1 MKDKVLVLG
10 SAGLIGHQV
19 YNYLKD
25 SDNYELH
32 NISYRNKIQNDTIL
46 LNARDEKN
54 FIDKITNIRPHYII
68 NCIGILINGSD
79 TDPENAIFL
88 NSYMPHRLT
97 RLADKINAKLIH
109 ISTDCVFSGDK
120 KESYIETDEKDGRG
134 VYAKSKGL
142 GEIVNN
148 KHLTL
153 RTSVVG
159 PELKT
164 DGEELFHWFM
174 NQQGDISGFTKAI
187 WSGVTTIELAKAV
200 KWSIDHHI
208 TGLYHVTNNSS
219 ISKYDLLE
227 LFQKYTKKDINIE
240 PFDGKN
246 VDKNFIDTRLLMNY
260 EIPSY
265 DQMISNMVDL
275 IANNRELYSQY
286 KVESFGKE

>member
-54 FIDKITNIRPHYII
+54 FIDKITSIRPHYII

-219 ISKYDLLE
+219 ISKYELLK
-227 LFQKYTKKDINIE
+227 LFQKYTKKDISIKSV
-240 PFDGKN
+240 DGKN

-260 EIPSY
+260 QIPSY
-265 DQMISNMVDL
+265 DQMISDMVSL
-275 IANNRELYSQY
+275 IANNRPLYSQY
-286 KVESFGKE
+286 KVGIFDKK

>member
-32 NISYRNKIQNDTIL
+32 NISYQNKIQDDTVL
-46 LNARDEKN
+46 LDARNEQV
-54 FIDKITNIRPHYII
+54 FIDKITSISPKYIV
-68 NCIGILINGSD
+68 NCIGILIDGSNA
-79 TDPENAIFL
+79 DPENSIFL

-120 KESYIETDEKDGRG
+120 KEPYIETDEKDGRG
-134 VYAKSKGL
+134 VYAKTKGL
-142 GEIVNN
+142 GEVVSD

-159 PELKT
+159 PELKN

-174 NQQGDISGFTKAI
+174 GQSGEISGYTKAI
-187 WSGVTTIELAKAV
+187 WSGVTTTELAKAV

-219 ISKYDLLE
+219 ISKYDLLQ
-227 LFQKYTKKDINIE
+227 LFQKYTKKDINIK
-240 PFDGKN
+240 PLIGKDVN
-246 VDKNFIDTRLLMNY
+246 KSFIDTRLLMDY
-260 EIPSY
+260 KIPSY
-265 DQMISNMVDL
+265 GQMISDMVSL
-275 IANNRELYSQY
+275 IANNRPLYSQY
-286 KVESFGKE
+286 KVGIFDKE

>member
-1 MKDKVLVLG
+1 LKDKVLVLG

-32 NISYRNKIQNDTIL
+32 NISYQNKIQDDTVL
-46 LNARDEKN
+46 LDARNEQV
-54 FIDKITNIRPHYII
+54 FIDKITSISPKYIV
-68 NCIGILINGSD
+68 NCIGILIDGSNA
-79 TDPENAIFL
+79 DPENSIFL

-120 KESYIETDEKDGRG
+120 KEPYIETDEKDGRG
-134 VYAKSKGL
+134 VYAKTKGL
-142 GEIVNN
+142 GEIISD

-159 PELKT
+159 PELKN

-174 NQQGDISGFTKAI
+174 GQSGEVLGYTKSV

-219 ISKYDLLE
+219 ISKYDLLQ
-227 LFQKYTKKDINIE
+227 LFQKYTKKDINIK
-240 PFDGKN
+240 PLIGKDVN
-246 VDKNFIDTRLLMNY
+246 KSFIDTRLLMDY

-265 DQMISNMVDL
+265 DQMISDMVSL
-275 IANNRELYSQY
+275 IANNRPLYSQY
-286 KVESFGKE
+286 KVWSFDQE

>member
-32 NISYRNKIQNDTIL
+32 NISYQNKIQDDTVL
-46 LNARDEKN
+46 LDARNEQV
-54 FIDKITNIRPHYII
+54 FIDKITSISPKYIV
-68 NCIGILINGSD
+68 NCIGILIDGSNA
-79 TDPENAIFL
+79 DPENSIFL

-120 KESYIETDEKDGRG
+120 KEPYIETDEKDGRG
-134 VYAKSKGL
+134 VYAKTKGL
-142 GEIVNN
+142 GEIISD

-159 PELKT
+159 PELKN

-174 NQQGDISGFTKAI
+174 GQSGEVLGYTKSV

-219 ISKYDLLE
+219 ISKYDLLQ
-227 LFQKYTKKDINIE
+227 LFQKYTKKDINIK
-240 PFDGKN
+240 PFSGKDAN
-246 VDKNFIDTRLLMNY
+246 KSFIDTRLLMDY
-260 EIPSY
+260 KIPSY
-265 DQMISNMVDL
+265 DQMISDMVSL
-275 IANNRELYSQY
+275 IANNRPLYSQY
-286 KVESFGKE
+286 KVGIFDKK

>member
-1 MKDKVLVLG
+1 LKDKVLVLG

-32 NISYRNKIQNDTIL
+32 NISYQNKIQDDTVL
-46 LNARDEKN
+46 LDARNEQV
-54 FIDKITNIRPHYII
+54 FIDKITSISPKYIV
-68 NCIGILINGSD
+68 NCIGILIDGSNA
-79 TDPENAIFL
+79 DPENSIFL

-120 KESYIETDEKDGRG
+120 KEPYIETDEKDGRG
-134 VYAKSKGL
+134 VYAKTKGL
-142 GEIVNN
+142 GEIISD

-159 PELKT
+159 PELKN

-174 NQQGDISGFTKAI
+174 GQSGEIPGYTKAI
-187 WSGVTTIELAKAV
+187 WSGVTTTELAKAV

-219 ISKYDLLE
+219 ISKYDLLQ
-227 LFQKYTKKDINIE
+227 LFQKYTKKDINIK
-240 PFDGKN
+240 PFSGKDAN
-246 VDKNFIDTRLLMNY
+246 KSFIDTRLLMDY
-260 EIPSY
+260 KIPSY
-265 DQMISNMVDL
+265 DQMIFDMVSL
-275 IANNRELYSQY
+275 IADNRPLYSQY
-286 KVESFGKE
+286 KVGSFDQE

>member
-54 FIDKITNIRPHYII
+54 FIDKITSIRPHYII

-120 KESYIETDEKDGRG
+120 KEPYVETDEKDGRG
-134 VYAKSKGL
+134 VYAKTKGL
-142 GEIVNN
+142 GEIVND

-159 PELKT
+159 PELKG

-174 NQQGDISGFTKAI
+174 SQSDSVSGFTKAI

-219 ISKYDLLE
+219 ISKHDLLQ
-227 LFQKYTKKDINIE
+227 LFQKYTKKDIFINQV
-240 PFDGKN
+240 DGKN
-246 VDKNFIDTRLLMNY
+246 VDKSFIDTRLLMDY

-265 DQMISNMVDL
+265 ERMVSDMIDL
-275 IANNRELYSQY
+275 ITNNRTLYSQY
-286 KVESFGKE
+286 KVGNFDKE

>member
-1 MKDKVLVLG
+1 MKDKILVLG

-54 FIDKITNIRPHYII
+54 FIDKITSIRPHYII